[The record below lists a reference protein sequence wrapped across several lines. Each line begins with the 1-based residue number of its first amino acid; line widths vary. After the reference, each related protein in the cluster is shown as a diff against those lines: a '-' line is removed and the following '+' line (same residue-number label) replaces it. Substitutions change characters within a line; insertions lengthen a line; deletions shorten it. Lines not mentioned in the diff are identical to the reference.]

1 MQQVYLA
8 RFFKIVSGRRSP
20 LIRLGASSMYLP
32 NEDLRIEVAGLL
44 GWKPRQD
51 IKVGLTFYQLS
62 PWSGHYE
69 LVPDYPADDAA
80 TARDVLPEMTRRR
93 GWLVVLYSQ
102 HNHPDH
108 WACLVTTG
116 EPKDEDRKRLAMVC
130 GGSISLA
137 ISKALAAAEKALK
150 GQP

>member
-1 MQQVYLA
+1 MSDRNEL
-8 RFFKIVSGRRSP
+8 
-20 LIRLGASSMYLP
+20 RL
-32 NEDLRIEVAGLL
+32 EVARCL
-44 GWKPRQD
+44 GWKPMED
-51 IKVGLTFYQLS
+51 GSGGPEFYWRS
-62 PWSGHYE
+62 PNGQCTWI
-69 LVPDYPADDAA
+69 PDYPNDPGAC
-80 TARDVLPEMTRRR
+80 ARDVLPEMTRRR
-93 GWLVVLYSQ
+93 GWLIVLYSQ

>member
-80 TARDVLPEMTRRR
+80 TARDVLPEMTRR
-93 GWLVVLYSQ
+93 GWYYEIYSQ
-102 HNHPDH
+102 VGGGVGAKVDLD
-108 WACLVTTG
+108 ASLSG
-116 EPKDEDRKRLAMVC
+116 EGEMVFEPTF
-130 GGSISLA
+130 
-137 ISKALAAAEKALK
+137 ALAVCRAFVAAAKVMGDQAAS
-150 GQP
+150 